1 MIKGVTNMERIG
13 PHYIPP
19 PISRNLPPVEQE
31 EGAGEPETT
40 AFYGGRLGALNP
52 LYSPPEASPLK
63 ETGELFESPVSPIQK
78 LTEESFERLRPFLEK
93 CEEEAGTPI
102 RSAPQVTEEG
112 GPSFFSSVR
121 QFSLKQQIAKLF
133 RSVVKPRVVDM
144 KLTLIG
150 LKRDAKAMLS
160 KAKAKLKQ
168 VKTEGGQQVH
178 YIRKHPREFARG
190 AARASTE
197 KIAKLPWI
205 GQSVLITKL
214 FKTSLRPESQAKRM
228 ESDQLRRRMKQKV
241 VTDAKSTLKFLTVT
255 GPKGLY
261 YAITLP
267 YTPFR
272 IADAAGIGMTTQAL
286 AALSFFSLASVVL
299 GPIVGVSGAV
309 VEGVEVLKNGWKGK
323 KLVSLFLEG
332 RRLKKLSEE
341 MDKKAEQKTGIEQQR
356 CQAFAALY
364 RQEAAAIKDFV
375 RNEKR
380 QVAAQLIR
388 RTCAVG
394 ANVSLAAAGA
404 CTIISLSGFGAP
416 VCLPL
421 GYTFIALSC
430 AFFLADLGIG
440 GSLWGYRKVQE
451 KKTVK
456 QASTPASVSP
466 FRSRVAHSRIGIGI
480 RLALLSEIETT
491 LQKNWDDSLDQD
503 FEKPG
508 VVTRKIMTLYFGDKY
523 ADKLKKSAAR
533 FREEISGDPGADFD
547 RLMQA
552 LSEAGPGTDEQ
563 REAEKSLLSALD
575 KRARQEYDKS
585 KGFWGQLTDR
595 PGFKEWMRAL
605 DQEPLFQPGTYLLS
619 APKPHEG

>member
-1 MIKGVTNMERIG
+1 MERIG

-31 EGAGEPETT
+31 GGAREPETET
-40 AFYGGRLGALNP
+40 LFGGRLGALNP

-63 ETGELFESPVSPIQK
+63 ETGELFQGSISPIQK
-78 LTEESFERLRPFLEK
+78 LTDESLETLAPFLRK
-93 CEEEAGTPI
+93 CGEETGTSME
-102 RSAPQVTEEG
+102 SARLASPEITEEKSA
-112 GPSFFSSVR
+112 SFFSSVR
-121 QFSLKQQIAKLF
+121 HFSLKQKIAKLF
-133 RSVVKPRVVDM
+133 QSVVNPLVVDV

-150 LKRDAKAMLS
+150 LKSDGKTALS
-160 KAKAKLKQ
+160 KAKAKLRQ
-168 VKTEGGQQVH
+168 ARTEAGQQIH
-178 YIRKHPREFARG
+178 YIRKHPREFARS
-190 AARASTE
+190 AAETSVKKTE
-197 KIAKLPWI
+197 ELPWI
-205 GQSVLITKL
+205 GQSVLAAKL
-214 FKTSLRPESQAKRM
+214 FNTSLKLPSQAKRV
-228 ESDQLRRRMKQKV
+228 ESDRLLRRMKQKV

-272 IADAAGIGMTTQAL
+272 VADAVGIGMTTQAL
-286 AALSFFSLASVVL
+286 AALSFFTLASVVL

-323 KLVSLFLEG
+323 KLASLFLEG
-332 RRLKKLSEE
+332 RRLETLSEE
-341 MDKKAEQKTGIEQQR
+341 MEEKAKSLTGDEQTR

-364 RQEAAAIKDFV
+364 REEAAAIKDFV
-375 RNEKR
+375 RSEKR

-416 VCLPL
+416 VCLLL

-440 GSLWGYRKVQE
+440 GGLWGYRKIQE
-451 KKTVK
+451 RKKLK
-456 QASTPASVSP
+456 EAPMPAPVSP
-466 FRSRVAHSRIGIGI
+466 FRSRHAQSQLGIGM

-491 LQKNWDDSLDQD
+491 LQKDWNDSLDEEY
-503 FEKPG
+503 EKPG
-508 VVTRKIMTLYFGDKY
+508 IIHQKIMTLYFGDKY
-523 ADKLKKSAAR
+523 ADNLKKRAAR
-533 FREEISGDPGADFD
+533 FREEISDDSGADFD
-547 RLMQA
+547 HLMRA
-552 LSEAGPGTDEQ
+552 LSEAVPGTDEQ
-563 REAEKSLLSALD
+563 RKAEKSLLSALD

-605 DQEPLFQPGTYLLS
+605 DQEPLFQSDTYLLS